1 MEIYRGILNYMSML
15 KVSIQDTWGIG
26 ERRNSIGGGMGN
38 AFRYQNLL

>member
-15 KVSIQDTWGIG
+15 KVSSQDTWGIEEG
-26 ERRNSIGGGMGN
+26 RNSGGGGVGN